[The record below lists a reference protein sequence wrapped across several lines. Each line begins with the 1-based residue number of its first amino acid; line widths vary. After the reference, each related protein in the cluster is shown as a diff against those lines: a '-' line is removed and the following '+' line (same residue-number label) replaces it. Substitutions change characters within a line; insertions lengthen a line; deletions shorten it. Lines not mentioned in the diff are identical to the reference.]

1 LKTESNLRE
10 IFGLVKERKKKTAE
24 KVTDI
29 QHGKAAAHGIS
40 LFVESHFAAW
50 KIPWRR
56 DRGSP
61 FLNVVKWFFGAYAI
75 AALWVG
81 AGVATLRSSL
91 FTRLRPLP

>member
-1 LKTESNLRE
+1 M
-10 IFGLVKERKKKTAE
+10 KEGKKKTAE

-40 LFVESHFAAW
+40 LFVESHFLAW

-56 DRGSP
+56 DRILL
-61 FLNVVKWFFGAYAI
+61 FLNVVKWFLGAYAS
-75 AALWVG
+75 AALGVG

-91 FTRLRPLP
+91 FTRLRPMP